1 MDIFS
6 EVALLYKLHPEASEY
21 PASGGIVARSFI
33 FYDLPLMFQMGF
45 TRNFTS
51 TVGLISSRICT
62 IGL

>member
-6 EVALLYKLHPEASEY
+6 EVALLCQFHPEAGEY

-51 TVGLISSRICT
+51 TVGLMSSSICT